1 MQDRREFLRGVFG
14 AATGTYCVACGLT
27 HARAQSQVAVK
38 PRREVTIAG
47 RSVQPI
53 DIHSHVIVR
62 EVLDVVKGTAIE
74 PILTGQL
81 ASAAQA
87 IPVGDERIS
96 QMNGDGIAIEALSI
110 NAFWYNADRDLVR
123 RIIDVQNQ
131 KLSEICKANPDRF
144 TAFAS
149 VALQF
154 PDLAAEQMEH
164 AVNDLG
170 LRGVAI
176 GGSLGDDELSARK
189 LDPFW
194 AKAEEMQALVFIHPQ
209 PDGKSLRVR
218 TGGSGAL
225 NTVLGNPWE
234 TTIALARLI
243 FEGTLDRFPKLKIC
257 AAHGGGFLPS
267 YAARMDHGCFVFP
280 KQCTVK
286 LDKRPSEYL
295 KDLYYDTLVFTPEG
309 LRHLV
314 AECGASQF
322 MVGTDYPIAWM
333 EGPAGWTLGPVDQ
346 VLVTPDL
353 TDADRLAILRGTA
366 AKLLHLEA

>member
-1 MQDRREFLRGVFG
+1 MQDRREFLRGVFAASTG
-14 AATGTYCVACGLT
+14 AYCVGCGLR
-27 HARAQSQVAVK
+27 HARAQSAPK
-38 PRREVTIAG
+38 PRREVSIAG
-47 RSVQPI
+47 QRVQTI
-53 DIHSHVIVR
+53 DIHSHILIR
-62 EVLDVVKGTAIE
+62 ETLDVVKGTPLE
-74 PILTGQL
+74 PILAGQF
-81 ASAAQA
+81 ASASQA
-87 IPVGDERIS
+87 IPVGDQRLG
-96 QMNGDGIAIEALSI
+96 QMNGDGIDMQALSI
-110 NAFWYNADRDLVR
+110 NAYWYDADRDLSR
-123 RIIDVQNQ
+123 RLIDVQNQ
-131 KLSEICKANPDRF
+131 KLSEICKAYPDRF

-164 AVNDLG
+164 AIKDLG

-189 LDPFW
+189 FDPFW

-234 TTIALARLI
+234 TTIALAHLI
-243 FEGTLDRFPKLKIC
+243 FEGTLDRFPRLKIC

-286 LDKRPSEYL
+286 LQKRPTEYL
-295 KDLYYDTLVFTPEG
+295 NDLYYDTLVFTPEG

-314 AECGASQF
+314 AQCGASQF
-322 MVGTDYPIAWM
+322 MVGTDYPISWM
-333 EGPAGWTLGPVDQ
+333 QGPDGWTVGPVDQ
-346 VLVTPDL
+346 VLQTPDL
-353 TDADRLAILRGTA
+353 TDADRIAILHGTA
-366 AKLLHLEA
+366 AKLLHMGA

>member
-14 AATGTYCVACGLT
+14 VATGTYCVACGLR
-27 HARAQSQVAVK
+27 HAKAQSAA
-38 PRREVTIAG
+38 PRRAVTIAG
-47 RSVQPI
+47 QSVPTI
-53 DIHSHVIVR
+53 DIHSHVLVR
-62 EVLDVVKGTAIE
+62 EVLDVVRGTPIE
-74 PILTGQL
+74 PLLAGQL
-81 ASAAQA
+81 ASASQA
-87 IPVGDERIS
+87 IPVGDERLA
-96 QMNGDGIAIEALSI
+96 QMNNDGIEREALSI
-110 NAFWYNADRDLVR
+110 NAYWYGADRDLAR
-123 RIIDVQNQ
+123 RIIDLQNQ
-131 KLSEICKANPDRF
+131 KLAEIVAAYPDRF

-154 PDLAAEQMEH
+154 PDLAAEQMEV
-164 AVNDLG
+164 AINKLG

-176 GGSLGDDELSARK
+176 GGSIGDDELSARK
-189 LDPFW
+189 FDPFW
-194 AKAEEMQALVFIHPQ
+194 AKAEAMQALVFIHPQ

-234 TTIALARLI
+234 TTLALTHLI
-243 FEGTLDRFPKLKIC
+243 FEGTLDRFPNLKIC
-257 AAHGGGFLPS
+257 GAHGGGFLPS

-280 KQCTVK
+280 KQCPVK
-286 LDKRPSEYL
+286 IQKRPSEYL
-295 KDLYYDTLVFTPEG
+295 RDLYYDTLVFTPEG

-346 VLVTPDL
+346 VLATPDL
-353 TDADRLAILRGTA
+353 SDADRIAILHGTA
-366 AKLLHLEA
+366 AKLLHLAA